1 MGVSDSSKLQIQKQI
16 TTKQMGYFTRD
27 LVFPIVQSYKFKSKS
42 QLSEDVFTDFLGVS
56 DSSKLQIQKQI
67 TTAEQQG
74 SIHSMVFPIVQS
86 YKFKSKSQRGAAA
99 DTLHTRCFR

>member
-1 MGVSDSSKLQIQKQI
+1 
-16 TTKQMGYFTRD
+16 MGYFTRD

-67 TTAEQQG
+67 TTDFIRVQKG
-74 SIHSMVFPIVQS
+74 KKVFPIVQS
-86 YKFKSKSQRGAAA
+86 YKFKSKSQ
-99 DTLHTRCFR
+99 LVIKKSSYIHWCFR